1 MGHAHGSL
9 EAPFADIHVEDGV
22 VRVTLLHDPVVDGVD
37 MAIYI
42 DGSASMD
49 DEFEY
54 RDDLP
59 DHDDDDDHGHAPPA
73 ASLGAAS
80 VEAPAK
86 KPKGEKSWIAKLFG
100 WFSSDRD
107 DDDHDDDHDDDDH
120 DDDHAKPAAVTPPKG
135 HAAKAPKGHAATAPG
150 ELTNMVEPQVRR
162 MLQYLATKDRN
173 GKLRMAYWACGGGG
187 NKIELIGELSGADA
201 ATLKVSGPKD
211 SGSGTRL
218 GPALDDFVA
227 YMESAARAGAKRGC
241 GVFVTD
247 GMINDM
253 GGVMKRSGVIASRI
267 ASRSLPPLHL
277 VLVGVGEQ
285 VSESQ
290 MEEISHAE
298 FEGAEHLWCH
308 RVAEEMHEM
317 AELVSGL
324 VDNTMTVASGGAVYD
339 EDGAVVA
346 RYEKRLPAV
355 LDFKLPRGHQRFTLE
370 IEGRRYTQVLPAEEH
385 H

>member
-42 DGSASMD
+42 DGSASMAE
-49 DEFEY
+49 EFEY

-59 DHDDDDDHGHAPPA
+59 SHEDHHAHAPPV
-73 ASLGAAS
+73 ASQGAAA
-80 VEAPAK
+80 VDAPAK
-86 KPKGEKSWIAKLFG
+86 ATPKGEKSWIAKLFG
-100 WFSSDRD
+100 WFSSDDDDHDEDHDDEHHDGDD
-107 DDDHDDDHDDDDH
+107 DDDHDEHV
-120 DDDHAKPAAVTPPKG
+120 PQRSAARR
-135 HAAKAPKGHAATAPG
+135 G
-150 ELTNMVEPQVRR
+150 ERTNMVEPQVRR

-173 GKLRMAYWACGGGG
+173 GKLRVAYWACGTSGSH
-187 NKIELIGELSGADA
+187 IEQVGEVSGVEA
-201 ATLKVSGPKD
+201 ATFKVPGPD
-211 SGSGTRL
+211 APGSGTRL
-218 GPALDDFVA
+218 VPAMKDFVA
-227 YMESAARAGAKRGC
+227 YIEEAARSGAKRGC

-247 GMINDM
+247 GQINDL
-253 GGVMKRSGVIASRI
+253 GGVMKVSASIAERI

-277 VLVGVGEQ
+277 VLVGVGDA

-298 FEGAEHLWCH
+298 FAGVEHLWCH

-324 VDNTMTVASGGAVYD
+324 VDSTMTVASGGTVYD
-339 EDGAVVA
+339 EDGAVVK
-346 RYEKRLPAV
+346 RYERRLPAV
-355 LDFKLPRGHQRFTLE
+355 LEFTLPPGQQRFTLE
-370 IEGRRYTQVLPAEEH
+370 IEGRRYTQTLPREEH
-385 H
+385 HG

>member
-42 DGSASMD
+42 DGSASMSE
-49 DEFEY
+49 EFEY

-59 DHDDDDDHGHAPPA
+59 VHDDHDEAPPVA
-73 ASLGAAS
+73 TQGAAS
-80 VEAPAK
+80 VDAPAK
-86 KPKGEKSWIAKLFG
+86 TTPKGEKSWIAKLFG
-100 WFSSDRD
+100 WFSSDDDDDDGDDDHHDDDDDDDD
-107 DDDHDDDHDDDDH
+107 DDDHHGARH
-120 DDDHAKPAAVTPPKG
+120 GGAVRT
-135 HAAKAPKGHAATAPG
+135 G
-150 ELTNMVEPQVRR
+150 ERTNMVEPQVRR

-173 GKLRMAYWACGGGG
+173 GKLRMAYWACGNSGSQ
-187 NKIELIGELSGADA
+187 IEVVGEVSGVDA
-201 ATLKVSGPKD
+201 ATLLVPGPVHQ
-211 SGSGTRL
+211 GSGTRL
-218 GPALDDFVA
+218 VPAMKDFVA
-227 YMESAARAGAKRGC
+227 YMEGAARDGAKRGC

-247 GMINDM
+247 GQISDI
-253 GGVMKRSGVIASRI
+253 GGVMKLSASIADRI
-267 ASRSLPPLHL
+267 AKRALPPLHL

-324 VDNTMTVASGGAVYD
+324 VDSTMTVASGGTVYD
-339 EDGAVVA
+339 SSGNVVK
-346 RYEKRLPAV
+346 RYERRLPAV
-355 LDFKLPRGHQRFTLE
+355 LEFSLPAGDRKFTLE
-370 IEGRRYTQVLPAEEH
+370 IDGRRYTQKLPAEERH
-385 H
+385 

>member
-9 EAPFADIHVEDGV
+9 EAPFADIHVEDGL

-42 DGSASMD
+42 DGSASMAE
-49 DEFEY
+49 EFEY

-59 DHDDDDDHGHAPPA
+59 DHDDHDDHDDHAIPV

-80 VEAPAK
+80 IEAPAK
-86 KPKGEKSWIAKLFG
+86 EPKAEKSWIARLFG
-100 WFSSDRD
+100 WFSSSDDDHHDDDDD
-107 DDDHDDDHDDDDH
+107 DDDH
-120 DDDHAKPAAVTPPKG
+120 HAKPAAVKRAERPALTKLDEP
-135 HAAKAPKGHAATAPG
+135 
-150 ELTNMVEPQVRR
+150 TNMVEPQVRR

-173 GKLRMAYWACGGGG
+173 GKLRMAYWACGSGGG
-187 NKIELIGELSGADA
+187 KIEVVGELSGVDA
-201 ATLKVSGPKD
+201 ATLKVPGPNEP
-211 SGSGTRL
+211 GSGTRL
-218 GPALDDFVA
+218 GPALDDFVS
-227 YMESAARAGAKRGC
+227 YMEAAARKGAKRGC

-267 ASRSLPPLHL
+267 ASGSLPPLHL

-285 VSESQ
+285 VSERQ
-290 MEEISHAE
+290 MEQISHAE
-298 FEGAEHLWCH
+298 FAGAEHLWCH
-308 RVAEEMHEM
+308 RVSEEMHEM

-324 VDNTMTVASGGAVYD
+324 VDSTMTVASGGAVYD

-346 RYEKRLPAV
+346 KYERRLPAV
-355 LDFKLPRGHQRFTLE
+355 LEFKLPRGHRRFTLE

>member
-42 DGSASMD
+42 DGSASMAE
-49 DEFEY
+49 EFEY

-59 DHDDDDDHGHAPPA
+59 SHDDDHDHAPPVA
-73 ASLGAAS
+73 TQGAAA
-80 VEAPAK
+80 VDAPAK
-86 KPKGEKSWIAKLFG
+86 TTPKGEKSWIAKLFG
-100 WFSSDRD
+100 WFSSDD
-107 DDDHDDDHDDDDH
+107 DDHDDDAPHAVDHDDDHDDDH
-120 DDDHAKPAAVTPPKG
+120 PPQRAAMR
-135 HAAKAPKGHAATAPG
+135 PG
-150 ELTNMVEPQVRR
+150 ERTNMVEPQVRR

-173 GKLRMAYWACGGGG
+173 GTLRVAYWACGTSGSH
-187 NKIELIGELSGADA
+187 IEEVGEVSGVEA
-201 ATLKVSGPKD
+201 ATFKVPGPNTP
-211 SGSGTRL
+211 GSGTRL
-218 GPALDDFVA
+218 APAMKDFVT
-227 YMESAARAGAKRGC
+227 YMEAAARNGAKRGC

-247 GMINDM
+247 GQINDL
-253 GGVMKRSGVIASRI
+253 GGVMKLSATIAGRI

-277 VLVGVGEQ
+277 VLVGVGDA

-298 FEGAEHLWCH
+298 FAGVEHLWCH

-324 VDNTMTVASGGAVYD
+324 VDSTMTVASGGTVYG
-339 EDGAVVA
+339 EHGEVVK
-346 RYEKRLPAV
+346 RYERRLPAV
-355 LDFKLPRGHQRFTLE
+355 LEFTLPAGQRRFTLE
-370 IEGRRYTQVLPAEEH
+370 IEGRRYTQSLPREEH